1 MHFHDCHSAMT
12 HSRQIIF
19 PQATR
24 QRGVTLFVV
33 LVLVMLSML
42 LALWASRSA
51 LFNQIIVS
59 NDADYQRAF
68 AAAQAMLQDAELD
81 MLRAKPNGEPCAKVA
96 GDPKVCRAAGVLYPP
111 QGSEEIAPLIASL
124 SGIADTQCKDALCA
138 KRGTDPAHKRQ
149 DFWNNEALMRE
160 MQRNGVGA
168 RYGEYTGSVRSSNTA
183 ELNAAGNAILNQ
195 TGEGNVGAWYWIE
208 VLPYSDAAGNS
219 SLIAGSSHNLLPLSA
234 DPLVV
239 YRITAIAYGRKNG
252 TRVVLQQTFVPQK
265 LKN

>member
-1 MHFHDCHSAMT
+1 M
-12 HSRQIIF
+12 
-19 PQATR
+19 
-24 QRGVTLFVV
+24 
-33 LVLVMLSML
+33 
-42 LALWASRSA
+42 
-51 LFNQIIVS
+51 
-59 NDADYQRAF
+59 
-68 AAAQAMLQDAELD
+68 
-81 MLRAKPNGEPCAKVA
+81 
-96 GDPKVCRAAGVLYPP
+96 CRAAGVLYPP
-111 QGSEEIAPLIASL
+111 QSSEEIAPLIASL

-138 KRGTDPAHKRQ
+138 KRGTDPAHRGQ

-160 MQRNGVGA
+160 MQKNGVGA

-219 SLIAGSSHNLLPLSA
+219 SLIAGSSRNLLPLSA

>member
-1 MHFHDCHSAMT
+1 MT

-138 KRGTDPAHKRQ
+138 KRGTDPAHRGQ

-219 SLIAGSSHNLLPLSA
+219 SLIAGSSRNLLPLSA